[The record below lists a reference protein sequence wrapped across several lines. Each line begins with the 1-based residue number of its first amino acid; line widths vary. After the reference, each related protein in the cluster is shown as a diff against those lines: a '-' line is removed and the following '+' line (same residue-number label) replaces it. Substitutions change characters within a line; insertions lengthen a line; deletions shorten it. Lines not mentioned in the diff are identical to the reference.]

1 MQQVVIIGAGLSGL
15 TLALYLSKYNISCAI
30 YEARSKDFSAGG
42 NIALSPNALRVLDH
56 IGVYES
62 LRTQGFAFDEV
73 AFLNGRGGHLAWVL
87 NGSYEAYNF
96 PALRIN
102 RAAIRT
108 TLIGELNRIGVPI
121 YYEKKV
127 TGISG
132 ETADSASVEFA
143 DGETVTAQH
152 IVGAEGIHS
161 RVRKYVRPD
170 AHPEFQDL
178 AGISGTFKLSEL
190 KDVDNKLALPCFLF
204 GGDGSFAIMP
214 ASADG
219 DTVSYFGTF
228 ELPDRSREE
237 WEALDNDKAEMD
249 RMLKD
254 RYKPN
259 SSWPPVVRALC
270 HQAPKD
276 ELTLWP
282 FYQVRAGTTWSSAKK
297 RVILIGDAAHA
308 MPPSGGQGGATS
320 FEDAETLGY
329 AFAHIYSKDFDMSAR
344 AEAISAWEG
353 HRIPRIERI
362 QQYNNR
368 NGNLRKTA
376 PTFAHQLYKETMI
389 WAYINYIT
397 GPKMGVEWIY
407 GYDGESVR
415 GALGTIGR
423 PKPGVTKKEK
433 RN

>member
-30 YEARSKDFSAGG
+30 YESRPKDFSAGG

-56 IGVYES
+56 IGVYET
-62 LRTQGFAFDEV
+62 LRTQGYTFDNV

-102 RAAIRT
+102 RATIRT
-108 TLIGELNRIGVPI
+108 TLIGELNRAGIPI

-132 ETADSASVEFA
+132 ETAESASVEFA
-143 DGETVTAQH
+143 DGEIVTAQH

-178 AGISGTFKLSEL
+178 AGISGTFKLSDL
-190 KDVDNKLALPCFLF
+190 KDVDNKLALPCFLY
-204 GGDGSFAIMP
+204 GSDGSFAIMP

-219 DTVSYFGTF
+219 DTISYFGSF

-237 WEALDNDKAEMD
+237 WEALDNDKTEMD

-254 RYKPN
+254 CYKPN
-259 SSWPPVVRALC
+259 SSWPPIVRALC
-270 HQAPKD
+270 HQAPKE

-282 FYQVRAGTTWSSAKK
+282 
-297 RVILIGDAAHA
+297 
-308 MPPSGGQGGATS
+308 
-320 FEDAETLGY
+320 
-329 AFAHIYSKDFDMSAR
+329 
-344 AEAISAWEG
+344 
-353 HRIPRIERI
+353 
-362 QQYNNR
+362 
-368 NGNLRKTA
+368 
-376 PTFAHQLYKETMI
+376 
-389 WAYINYIT
+389 
-397 GPKMGVEWIY
+397 
-407 GYDGESVR
+407 
-415 GALGTIGR
+415 
-423 PKPGVTKKEK
+423 
-433 RN
+433 